1 MIRCAGPDS
10 RYICPKIFFG
20 KKETTMKKLI
30 ALLLAVLM
38 LASVLVA
45 CGGNGNTSNG
55 GGDKKSD
62 DPFYG
67 EDNISLLVWA
77 PDNAVS
83 LTKQLCEDFIAKYP
97 NKTITID
104 VQAQGEADAAAQ
116 ALNDL
121 DKAADVFGF
130 VCNNI
135 NKLQQGN
142 ALAPVVEDYLEDV
155 KSRNSEFAVSTGTL
169 DNTLLAYPETGE
181 NGYYLV
187 YDKKFVSDDQAKTL
201 EGLFEACKAAN
212 KKCLI
217 NIDNGFYGCM
227 PLYTGGMVNDGLTA
241 DGTQKFNDYDEE
253 KVLDSLEAF
262 AKLFHDYSDV
272 FMSADPARIGSG
284 MAEDPSTVAAGI
296 DGSWNAATVA
306 KVLGDNYGAAKLPT
320 INIKGT
326 DTQIIGM
333 NGAKLVGVNSH
344 SKFPEAA
351 QVLANYLTSEEVQ
364 QTRLDELGWLPSNIN
379 AQKSDTVKNSP
390 ALSALLAQ
398 SEFSVPQINIAETFW
413 TPIGTLGAKLFKED
427 DYSRETLRTEFKKAV
442 ANVLDE

>member
-1 MIRCAGPDS
+1 
-10 RYICPKIFFG
+10 
-20 KKETTMKKLI
+20 MKKII

-45 CGGNGNTSNG
+45 CGGGKPTDNNNGGNSNG
-55 GGDKKSD
+55 

-67 EDNISLLVWA
+67 ENNISLLVWA

-83 LTKQLCEDFIAKYP
+83 LTKQLCADFIAKYP
-97 NKTITID
+97 DKTITID

-116 ALNDL
+116 MLNDL

-142 ALAPVVEDYLEDV
+142 ALAPVVDDYLEDV
-155 KSRNSEFAVSTGTL
+155 KSRNTDFAVSTGTL
-169 DNTLLAYPETGE
+169 TVDGKETLLAYPETGE

-187 YDKKFVSDDQAKTL
+187 YDKKYVSDDDAKSL
-201 EGLFEACKAAN
+201 EGILAACQKAG

-227 PLYTGGMVNDGLTA
+227 PLYTGGMVNNGLKE
-241 DGTQKFNDYDEE
+241 DGTQIFNDYDEE

-262 AKLFHDYSDV
+262 ANLFHQYSDT
-272 FMSADPARIGSG
+272 FISADPARIGSG

-306 KVLGDNYGAAKLPT
+306 NVLGENYGAAKLPT

-333 NGAKLVGVNSH
+333 NGAKLIGVNSH

-364 QTRLDELGWLPSNIN
+364 QTRLDELNWLPSNKN
-379 AQKSDTVKNSP
+379 AQQSETVKKSP

-398 SEFSVPQINIAETFW
+398 SEFSIPQINIAETFW

-427 DYSRETLRTEFKKAV
+427 DYSRDTLKKEFEKAV
-442 ANVLDE
+442 KNVLDE

>member
-1 MIRCAGPDS
+1 
-10 RYICPKIFFG
+10 
-20 KKETTMKKLI
+20 MKKLI

-38 LASVLVA
+38 VASVLAA
-45 CGGNGNTSNG
+45 CGGNNNANNNSGDNG
-55 GGDKKSD
+55 GKTTENS

-97 NKTITID
+97 NKKITID

-116 ALNDL
+116 MLNDL

-142 ALAPVVEDYLEDV
+142 ALAPVVADYLEDV
-155 KSRNSEFAVSTGTL
+155 KSRNTEFAVSTGTL
-169 DNTLLAYPETGE
+169 TVDGKEQLLAYPETGE

-187 YDKKFVSDDQAKTL
+187 YDKQYVTDDDAKSL
-201 EGLFEACKAAN
+201 EGILAACQKAG

-227 PLYTGGMVNDGLTA
+227 PLYTGGMVNNGLKE
-241 DGTQKFNDYDEE
+241 DGTQLFNDYDKE

-262 AKLFHDYSDV
+262 AKLFHEYKDT

-284 MAEDPSTVAAGI
+284 MAENPSTVAAGI

-306 KVLGDNYGAAKLPT
+306 KTLGDNYGAAKLPT
-320 INIKGT
+320 IKINGT

-333 NGAKLVGVNSH
+333 NGAKLIGVNSR

-364 QTRLDELGWLPSNIN
+364 TTRLEELNWLPSNKN
-379 AQKSDTVKNSP
+379 AQQNDIVKNSP

-398 SEFSVPQINIAETFW
+398 SEFSIPQINIAETFW
-413 TPIGTLGAKLFKED
+413 TPVGTLGSKLFKED
-427 DYSRETLRTEFKKAV
+427 DYSRATLEKEFDKAV
-442 ANVLDE
+442 ANILDE

>member
-1 MIRCAGPDS
+1 
-10 RYICPKIFFG
+10 
-20 KKETTMKKLI
+20 MKKLI

-38 LASVLVA
+38 VASVLAA
-45 CGGNGNTSNG
+45 CGGNNNANNNSGDNG
-55 GGDKKSD
+55 GKTTENS

-116 ALNDL
+116 MLNDL

-142 ALAPVVEDYLEDV
+142 ALAPVVADYLEDV
-155 KSRNSEFAVSTGTL
+155 KSRNTEFAVSTGTL
-169 DNTLLAYPETGE
+169 TVDGKEQLLAYPETGE

-187 YDKKFVSDDQAKTL
+187 YDKQYVTDDDAKSL
-201 EGLFEACKAAN
+201 EGILAACQKAG

-227 PLYTGGMVNDGLTA
+227 PLYTGGMVNNGLKE
-241 DGTQKFNDYDEE
+241 DGTQLFNDYDKE

-262 AKLFHDYSDV
+262 AKLFHEYKDT

-284 MAEDPSTVAAGI
+284 MAENPSTVAAGI

-306 KVLGDNYGAAKLPT
+306 KTLGDNYGAAKLPT
-320 INIKGT
+320 IKINGT

-333 NGAKLVGVNSH
+333 NGAKLIGVNSR

-364 QTRLDELGWLPSNIN
+364 TTRLEELNWLPSNKN
-379 AQKSDTVKNSP
+379 AQQNDIVKNSP

-398 SEFSVPQINIAETFW
+398 SEFSIPQINIAETFW
-413 TPIGTLGAKLFKED
+413 TPVGTLGSKLFKED
-427 DYSRETLRTEFKKAV
+427 DYSRATLEKEFDKAL
-442 ANVLDE
+442 ANILDE

>member
-1 MIRCAGPDS
+1 
-10 RYICPKIFFG
+10 
-20 KKETTMKKLI
+20 MKKLI

-38 LASVLVA
+38 VASVLAA
-45 CGGNGNTSNG
+45 CGGNNNANNNSGDNG
-55 GGDKKSD
+55 GKTTENS

-97 NKTITID
+97 NKKITID

-116 ALNDL
+116 MLNDL

-142 ALAPVVEDYLEDV
+142 ALAPVVADYLEDV
-155 KSRNSEFAVSTGTL
+155 KSRNTEFAVSTGTL
-169 DNTLLAYPETGE
+169 TVDGKEQLLAYPETGE

-187 YDKKFVSDDQAKTL
+187 YDKQYVTDDDAKSL
-201 EGLFEACKAAN
+201 EGILAACKKAG

-227 PLYTGGMVNDGLTA
+227 PLYTGGMVNNGLKE
-241 DGTQKFNDYDEE
+241 DGTQIFNNYDKE

-262 AKLFHDYSDV
+262 AKLFHEYKDT

-284 MAEDPSTVAAGI
+284 MAENPSTVAAGI

-306 KVLGDNYGAAKLPT
+306 KTLGDNYGAAKLPT
-320 INIKGT
+320 IKINGT

-333 NGAKLVGVNSH
+333 NGAKLIGVNSR

-364 QTRLDELGWLPSNIN
+364 TTRLEELNWLPSNKN
-379 AQKSDTVKNSP
+379 AQQNDIVKNSP

-398 SEFSVPQINIAETFW
+398 SEFSIPQINIAETFW
-413 TPIGTLGAKLFKED
+413 TPVGTLGSKLFKED
-427 DYSRETLRTEFKKAV
+427 DYSRATLEKEFDKAV
-442 ANVLDE
+442 ANILDE

>member
-1 MIRCAGPDS
+1 
-10 RYICPKIFFG
+10 
-20 KKETTMKKLI
+20 MKKLI

-38 LASVLVA
+38 VASVLAA
-45 CGGNGNTSNG
+45 CGGNNNANNNS
-55 GGDKKSD
+55 GDNSGKTTENS

-97 NKTITID
+97 NKKITID

-116 ALNDL
+116 MLNDL

-142 ALAPVVEDYLEDV
+142 ALAPVVADYLEDV
-155 KSRNSEFAVSTGTL
+155 KSRNTEFAVSTGTL
-169 DNTLLAYPETGE
+169 TVDGKEQLLAYPETGE

-187 YDKKFVSDDQAKTL
+187 YDKQYVTDDDAKSL
-201 EGLFEACKAAN
+201 EGILAACQKAG

-227 PLYTGGMVNDGLTA
+227 PLYTGGMVNNGLKE
-241 DGTQKFNDYDEE
+241 DGTQIFNDYDKE

-262 AKLFHDYSDV
+262 AKLFHEYKDT

-284 MAEDPSTVAAGI
+284 MAENPSTVAAGI

-306 KVLGDNYGAAKLPT
+306 KTLGDNYGAAKLPT
-320 INIKGT
+320 IKINGT

-333 NGAKLVGVNSH
+333 NGAKLIGVNSR

-364 QTRLDELGWLPSNIN
+364 TTRLEELNWLPSNKN
-379 AQKSDTVKNSP
+379 AQQNDIVKNSP

-398 SEFSVPQINIAETFW
+398 SEFSIPQINIAETFW
-413 TPIGTLGAKLFKED
+413 TPVGTLGSKLFKED
-427 DYSRETLRTEFKKAV
+427 DYSRATLEKEFDKAV
-442 ANVLDE
+442 ANILDE

>member
-1 MIRCAGPDS
+1 
-10 RYICPKIFFG
+10 
-20 KKETTMKKLI
+20 MKKLI

-38 LASVLVA
+38 VASVLAA
-45 CGGNGNTSNG
+45 CGGNNNANNNSGDNG
-55 GGDKKSD
+55 GKTTENS

-97 NKTITID
+97 NKKITID

-116 ALNDL
+116 MLNDL

-142 ALAPVVEDYLEDV
+142 ALAPVVADYLEDV
-155 KSRNSEFAVSTGTL
+155 KSRNTEFAVSTGTL
-169 DNTLLAYPETGE
+169 TVDGKEQLLAYPETGE

-187 YDKKFVSDDQAKTL
+187 YDKQYVTDDDAKSL
-201 EGLFEACKAAN
+201 EGILAACKKAG

-227 PLYTGGMVNDGLTA
+227 PLYTGGMVNNGLKE
-241 DGTQKFNDYDEE
+241 DGTQIFNDYDKE

-262 AKLFHDYSDV
+262 AKLFHEYKDT

-284 MAEDPSTVAAGI
+284 MAENPSTVAAGI

-306 KVLGDNYGAAKLPT
+306 KTLGDNYGAAKLPT
-320 INIKGT
+320 IKINGT

-333 NGAKLVGVNSH
+333 NGAKLIGVNSR

-364 QTRLDELGWLPSNIN
+364 TTRLEELNWLPSNKN
-379 AQKSDTVKNSP
+379 AQQNDIVKNSP

-398 SEFSVPQINIAETFW
+398 SEFSIPQINIAETFW
-413 TPIGTLGAKLFKED
+413 TPVGTLGSKLFKED
-427 DYSRETLRTEFKKAV
+427 DYSRATLEKEFDKAV
-442 ANVLDE
+442 ANILDE

>member
-1 MIRCAGPDS
+1 
-10 RYICPKIFFG
+10 
-20 KKETTMKKLI
+20 MKKIL

-38 LASVLVA
+38 IASVAVLAA
-45 CGGNGNTSNG
+45 CDKGNTPSDTTKQGGN
-55 GGDKKSD
+55 D

-83 LTKQLCEDFIAKYP
+83 LTKQLCDDFIAKYP

-116 ALNDL
+116 MLNDL

-142 ALAPVVEDYLEDV
+142 ALAPVVDDYLEDV
-155 KSRNSEFAVSTGTL
+155 KSRNTDFAVSTGTL
-169 DNTLLAYPETGE
+169 TVDGKETLLAYPETGE

-187 YDKKFVSDDQAKTL
+187 YDKQYVSDDDAKSL
-201 EGLFEACKAAN
+201 EGIFEACRKAN

-227 PLYTGGMVNDGLTA
+227 LLYTGGMYNDGLKE
-241 DGTQKFNDYDEE
+241 DGTQVFNDYDEE

-262 AKLFHDYSDV
+262 AGLFHEYSDI

-306 KVLGDNYGAAKLPT
+306 NVLGDNYGAAKLPT

-326 DTQIIGM
+326 DTQIMGM
-333 NGAKLVGVNSH
+333 NGAKLIGVNSH

-364 QTRLDELGWLPSNIN
+364 TTRLEELNWLPSNKN
-379 AQKSDTVKNSP
+379 AQQNDIVKNSP

-398 SEFSVPQINIAETFW
+398 SEFSIPQINIAETFW
-413 TPIGTLGAKLFKED
+413 TPVGTLGSKLFKED
-427 DYSRETLRTEFKKAV
+427 DYSRATLEKEFDKAL
-442 ANVLDE
+442 ANILDE

>member
-1 MIRCAGPDS
+1 
-10 RYICPKIFFG
+10 
-20 KKETTMKKLI
+20 MKKLI

-38 LASVLVA
+38 VASVLAA
-45 CGGNGNTSNG
+45 CGGNKTSETTDNSG
-55 GGDKKSD
+55 KTTDNS

-83 LTKQLCEDFIAKYP
+83 LTKQLCDDFIAKYP
-97 NKTITID
+97 DKKITID
-104 VQAQGEADAAAQ
+104 VQAQGESDAAAQ
-116 ALNDL
+116 LLNDL

-142 ALAPVVEDYLEDV
+142 ALAPVVTDYLDDV
-155 KSRNSEFAVSTGTL
+155 KSRNTEFAVSTGTL
-169 DNTLLAYPETGE
+169 TVDGKEQLLAYPETGE

-187 YDKKFVSDDQAKTL
+187 YDKEYVSDDDAKTL
-201 EGLFEACKAAN
+201 EGVLAACQKAG

-227 PLYTGGMVNDGLTA
+227 PLYTGGMINDGLKE
-241 DGTQKFNDYDEE
+241 DGTQIFNDYDEE

-262 AKLFHDYSDV
+262 AGLFHEYKDT

-306 KVLGDNYGAAKLPT
+306 KTLGDNYGAAKLPT

-333 NGAKLVGVNSH
+333 NGAKLIGVNSR

-364 QTRLDELGWLPSNIN
+364 TTRLEELNWLPSNKN
-379 AQKSDTVKNSP
+379 AQQNDIVKNSP

-398 SEFSVPQINIAETFW
+398 SEFSIPQINIAETFW
-413 TPIGTLGAKLFKED
+413 TPVGTLGTKLFKED
-427 DYSRETLRTEFKKAV
+427 DYSRETLKKELDKAI
-442 ANVLDE
+442 ANILDE

>member
-1 MIRCAGPDS
+1 
-10 RYICPKIFFG
+10 
-20 KKETTMKKLI
+20 MKKLI

-38 LASVLVA
+38 LASVLAA
-45 CGGNGNTSNG
+45 CGGDKTSDDNTPGSAG
-55 GGDKKSD
+55 SD

-83 LTKQLCEDFIAKYP
+83 LTKQLCDDFIAQYP
-97 NKTITID
+97 DKTITID

-116 ALNDL
+116 MLNDL

-142 ALAPVVEDYLEDV
+142 ALAPVVDDYLEDV
-155 KSRNSEFAVSTGTL
+155 KSRNTEFAVSTGTL
-169 DNTLLAYPETGE
+169 NVDGKDTLLAYPETGE

-187 YDKKFVSDDQAKTL
+187 YDKRYVTDDDAKSL
-201 EGLFEACKAAN
+201 EGILEACRKAN

-227 PLYTGGMVNDGLTA
+227 PLYTGGMYNDGLKE
-241 DGTQKFNDYDEE
+241 DGTQIFNDYDEE

-262 AKLFHDYSDV
+262 AGLFHEYSDV

-296 DGSWNAATVA
+296 DGSWNSATVA

-320 INIKGT
+320 ININGT
-326 DTQIIGM
+326 DTQIMGM
-333 NGAKLVGVNSH
+333 NGAKLLGVNSH
-344 SKFPEAA
+344 SQFPEAA

-364 QTRLDELGWLPSNIN
+364 QTRLDELGWLPSNKV
-379 AQKSDTVKNSP
+379 AQESDTVKNSP

-398 SEFSVPQINIAETFW
+398 SEFSIPQINIAETFW
-413 TPIGTLGAKLFKED
+413 TPIGTLGSKLFKED
-427 DYSRETLRTEFKKAV
+427 DYSRETLKTEFEKAV

>member
-1 MIRCAGPDS
+1 
-10 RYICPKIFFG
+10 
-20 KKETTMKKLI
+20 MKKLI

-38 LASVLVA
+38 LASVLAA
-45 CGGNGNTSNG
+45 CGGDKTSDDNTPGSAG
-55 GGDKKSD
+55 SD

-83 LTKQLCEDFIAKYP
+83 LTKQLCDDFIAQYP
-97 NKTITID
+97 DKTITID

-116 ALNDL
+116 VLNDL

-142 ALAPVVEDYLEDV
+142 ALAPVNEDYLEDV

-169 DNTLLAYPETGE
+169 DDTLLAYPETGE

-187 YDKKFVSDDQAKTL
+187 YDKAYVSDEDAQTL
-201 EGLFEACKAAN
+201 EGIFEACRKAD

-227 PLYTGGMVNDGLTA
+227 VLYTGGMFNDGLTE
-241 DGTQKFNDYDEE
+241 DGTQVFNDYDED

-262 AKLFHDYSDV
+262 AALFHEYSDI

-296 DGSWNAATVA
+296 DGSWNSATVA

-320 INIKGT
+320 ININGT
-326 DTQIIGM
+326 DTQIMGM
-333 NGAKLVGVNSH
+333 NGAKLLGVNSH
-344 SKFPEAA
+344 SQFPEAA

-364 QTRLDELGWLPSNIN
+364 QTRLDELGWLPSNKV
-379 AQKSDTVKNSP
+379 AQESDTVKNSP

-398 SEFSVPQINIAETFW
+398 SEFSIPQINIAETFW
-413 TPIGTLGAKLFKED
+413 TPIGTLGSKLFKED
-427 DYSRETLRTEFKKAV
+427 DYSRETLKTEFEKAV

>member
-1 MIRCAGPDS
+1 
-10 RYICPKIFFG
+10 
-20 KKETTMKKLI
+20 MKKIL
-30 ALLLAVLM
+30 ALLLAVMM

-45 CGGNGNTSNG
+45 CGGGSNENTSSG
-55 GGDKKSD
+55 SGDTPKTD
-62 DPFYG
+62 VEDPFYG

-77 PDNAVS
+77 PDNAVT
-83 LTKQLCEDFIAKYP
+83 LTKQLCEDFIAQYP
-97 NKTITID
+97 DKTIAID
-104 VQAQGEADAAAQ
+104 VQTQGEADAAAQ
-116 ALNDL
+116 VLNDL

-135 NKLQQGN
+135 NRLQKGN

-155 KSRNSEFAVSTGTL
+155 KSRNTEFSVSTGTL
-169 DNTLLAYPETGE
+169 DGQLLAYPETGE

-187 YDKKFVSDDQAKTL
+187 YDKSVVSDDDAKTL
-201 EGLFEACKAAN
+201 EGLFEACRKAN

-217 NIDNGFYGCM
+217 NADNGFYSCM
-227 PLYTGGMVNDGLTA
+227 FIYTGGMINEGLT
-241 DGTQKFNDYDEE
+241 DDDTQIFNDYDEE

-262 AKLFHDYSDV
+262 AALFHEYSDI

-326 DTQIIGM
+326 DTQIVNM
-333 NGAKLVGVNSH
+333 NGAKLIGVNSH

-351 QVLANYLTSEEVQ
+351 QLLANYLTGEEC
-364 QTRLDELGWLPSNIN
+364 QTKRLEELNWLPSNKN
-379 AQKSDTVKNSP
+379 AVENDIVKNSP

-398 SEFSVPQINIAETFW
+398 SEYSIPQINIAETFW
-413 TPIGTLGAKLFKED
+413 TPLGTLGAKLFKDD
-427 DYSRETLRTEFKKAV
+427 DYSRETLKAEFEKAV
-442 ANVLDE
+442 ANILDE

>member
-1 MIRCAGPDS
+1 
-10 RYICPKIFFG
+10 
-20 KKETTMKKLI
+20 MKKLI

-38 LASVLVA
+38 VASVLAA
-45 CGGNGNTSNG
+45 CGGNNNANNNSGDNG
-55 GGDKKSD
+55 GKTTENS

-97 NKTITID
+97 NKKITID

-116 ALNDL
+116 MLNDL

-142 ALAPVVEDYLEDV
+142 ALAPVVADYLEDV
-155 KSRNSEFAVSTGTL
+155 KSRNTEFAVSTGTL
-169 DNTLLAYPETGE
+169 TVDGKEQLLAYPETGE

-187 YDKKFVSDDQAKTL
+187 YDKQYVTDDDAKSL
-201 EGLFEACKAAN
+201 EGILAACQKAG

-227 PLYTGGMVNDGLTA
+227 PLYTGGMVNNGLKE
-241 DGTQKFNDYDEE
+241 DGTQLFNDYDKE

-262 AKLFHDYSDV
+262 AKLFHEYKDT

-284 MAEDPSTVAAGI
+284 MAENPSTVAAGI

-306 KVLGDNYGAAKLPT
+306 KTLGDNYGAAKLPT
-320 INIKGT
+320 IKINGT

-333 NGAKLVGVNSH
+333 NGAKLIGVNSR

-364 QTRLDELGWLPSNIN
+364 TTRLEELNWLPSNKN
-379 AQKSDTVKNSP
+379 AQQNDIVKNSP

-398 SEFSVPQINIAETFW
+398 SEFSIPQINIAETFW
-413 TPIGTLGAKLFKED
+413 TPVGTLGSKLFKED
-427 DYSRETLRTEFKKAV
+427 DYSRATLEKEFDKAL
-442 ANVLDE
+442 ANILDE

>member
-1 MIRCAGPDS
+1 
-10 RYICPKIFFG
+10 
-20 KKETTMKKLI
+20 MKKLI

-38 LASVLVA
+38 VASVLAA
-45 CGGNGNTSNG
+45 CGGNNNNNSNNNSGDNG
-55 GGDKKSD
+55 GKTTENS

-97 NKTITID
+97 NKKITID

-116 ALNDL
+116 MLNDL

-130 VCNNI
+130 VCNSI

-142 ALAPVVEDYLEDV
+142 ALAPVIADYLDDV
-155 KSRNSEFAVSTGTL
+155 KARNTEFAVSTGTL
-169 DNTLLAYPETGE
+169 TVDGKETLLAYPETGE

-187 YDKKFVSDDQAKTL
+187 YDKQYVTDEDAKSL
-201 EGLFEACKAAN
+201 EGILAACQKAG

-227 PLYTGGMVNDGLTA
+227 PLYTGGMVNNGLKE
-241 DGTQKFNDYDEE
+241 DGTQIFNDYNEDE
-253 KVLDSLEAF
+253 VLDSLEAF
-262 AKLFHDYSDV
+262 AGLFHEYKDT

-284 MAEDPSTVAAGI
+284 MAENPSTVAAGV

-306 KVLGDNYGAAKLPT
+306 KTLGENYGAAKLPT
-320 INIKGT
+320 IKIKGE
-326 DTQIIGM
+326 DKQIIGM
-333 NGAKLVGVNSH
+333 NGAKLIGVNSR

-364 QTRLDELGWLPSNIN
+364 TTRLEELNWLPSNKN
-379 AQKSDTVKNSP
+379 AQQNDVVKNSP

-398 SEFSVPQINIAETFW
+398 SEFSIPQINIAETFW
-413 TPIGTLGAKLFKED
+413 TPVGTLGAKLFKED
-427 DYSRETLRTEFKKAV
+427 DYSRETLKKEFEKAV
-442 ANVLDE
+442 ANILDE

>member
-1 MIRCAGPDS
+1 
-10 RYICPKIFFG
+10 
-20 KKETTMKKLI
+20 MKKLI

-38 LASVLVA
+38 VASVLAA
-45 CGGNGNTSNG
+45 CGGNNNANNNANNNSGKTTENS
-55 GGDKKSD
+55 

-97 NKTITID
+97 DKKITID

-116 ALNDL
+116 MLNDL

-142 ALAPVVEDYLEDV
+142 ALAPVVADYLEDV
-155 KSRNSEFAVSTGTL
+155 KSRNTEFAVSTGTL
-169 DNTLLAYPETGE
+169 TVDGKEQLLAYPETGE

-187 YDKKFVSDDQAKTL
+187 YDKQYVTDDDAKSL
-201 EGLFEACKAAN
+201 EGILAACQKAG

-227 PLYTGGMVNDGLTA
+227 PLYTGGMVNNGLKE
-241 DGTQKFNDYDEE
+241 DGTQIFNDYDKE

-262 AKLFHDYSDV
+262 AKLFHEYKDT

-284 MAEDPSTVAAGI
+284 MAENPSTVAAGI

-306 KVLGDNYGAAKLPT
+306 KTLGDNYGAAKLPT
-320 INIKGT
+320 IKINGT

-333 NGAKLVGVNSH
+333 NGAKLIGVNSR

-364 QTRLDELGWLPSNIN
+364 TTRLEELNWLPSNKN
-379 AQKSDTVKNSP
+379 AQQNDIVKNSP

-398 SEFSVPQINIAETFW
+398 SEFSIPQINIAETFW
-413 TPIGTLGAKLFKED
+413 TPVGTLGSKLFKED
-427 DYSRETLRTEFKKAV
+427 DYSRATLEKEFDKAV
-442 ANVLDE
+442 ANILDE

>member
-1 MIRCAGPDS
+1 
-10 RYICPKIFFG
+10 
-20 KKETTMKKLI
+20 MKKLI

-38 LASVLVA
+38 VASVLAA
-45 CGGNGNTSNG
+45 CGGNNNANNNSGDNG
-55 GGDKKSD
+55 GKTTENS

-97 NKTITID
+97 NKKITID

-116 ALNDL
+116 MLNDL

-142 ALAPVVEDYLEDV
+142 ALAPVVADYLEDV
-155 KSRNSEFAVSTGTL
+155 KSRNTEFAVSTGTL
-169 DNTLLAYPETGE
+169 TVDGKEQLLAYPETGE

-187 YDKKFVSDDQAKTL
+187 YDKQYVTDDDAKSL
-201 EGLFEACKAAN
+201 EGILAACKKAG

-227 PLYTGGMVNDGLTA
+227 PLYTGGMVNNGLKE
-241 DGTQKFNDYDEE
+241 DGTQIFNDYDKE

-262 AKLFHDYSDV
+262 AKLFHEYKDT

-284 MAEDPSTVAAGI
+284 MAENPSTVAAGI

-306 KVLGDNYGAAKLPT
+306 KTLGDNYGAAKLPT
-320 INIKGT
+320 IKINGT

-333 NGAKLVGVNSH
+333 NGAKLIGVNSR

-364 QTRLDELGWLPSNIN
+364 TTRLEELNWLPSNKN
-379 AQKSDTVKNSP
+379 AQQNDIVKNSP

-398 SEFSVPQINIAETFW
+398 SEFSIPQINIAETFW
-413 TPIGTLGAKLFKED
+413 TPVGTLGSKLFKED
-427 DYSRETLRTEFKKAV
+427 DYSRATLEKEFDKAL
-442 ANVLDE
+442 ANILDE

>member
-1 MIRCAGPDS
+1 
-10 RYICPKIFFG
+10 
-20 KKETTMKKLI
+20 MKKLI

-38 LASVLVA
+38 LASVLAA
-45 CGGNGNTSNG
+45 CGGNNNNNG
-55 GGDKKSD
+55 GGENGGNTGNVE

-77 PDNAVS
+77 PDNAVA
-83 LTKQLCEDFIAKYP
+83 LTKQLCEDFIAEYP

-116 ALNDL
+116 MLNDL

-142 ALAPVVEDYLEDV
+142 ALAPVVDDYLEDV
-155 KSRNSEFAVSTGTL
+155 KSRNTDFAVSTGTL
-169 DNTLLAYPETGE
+169 TVDGKETLLAYPETGE

-187 YDKKFVSDDQAKTL
+187 YDKKYVSDDDAKSL
-201 EGLFEACKAAN
+201 EGIFAACKKAG

-227 PLYTGGMVNDGLTA
+227 PLYTGGMINDGLTE
-241 DGTQKFNDYDEE
+241 DGTQVFNDYDEE

-262 AKLFHDYSDV
+262 AALFHEYSDT

-306 KVLGDNYGAAKLPT
+306 NVLGENYGAAKLPT
-320 INIKGT
+320 INIKGA

-333 NGAKLVGVNSH
+333 NGAKLIGVNSH
-344 SKFPEAA
+344 SKFPEAS
-351 QVLANYLTSEEVQ
+351 QVLANYLTSEKVQ
-364 QTRLDELGWLPSNIN
+364 TTRLEELNWLPSNKN
-379 AQKSDTVKNSP
+379 AQQNDIVKNSP

-398 SEFSVPQINIAETFW
+398 SEFSIPQINIAETFW
-413 TPIGTLGAKLFKED
+413 TPVGTLGSKLFKED
-427 DYSRETLRTEFKKAV
+427 DYSRETLRSEFKKAV
-442 ANVLDE
+442 ANILDE

>member
-1 MIRCAGPDS
+1 
-10 RYICPKIFFG
+10 
-20 KKETTMKKLI
+20 MKKLI

-38 LASVLVA
+38 VASVLAA
-45 CGGNGNTSNG
+45 CGGNNNANNNSGDNG
-55 GGDKKSD
+55 GKTTENS

-97 NKTITID
+97 NKKITID

-116 ALNDL
+116 MLNDL

-142 ALAPVVEDYLEDV
+142 ALAPVVADYLEDV
-155 KSRNSEFAVSTGTL
+155 KSRNTEFAVSTGTL
-169 DNTLLAYPETGE
+169 TVDGKEQLLAYPETGE

-187 YDKKFVSDDQAKTL
+187 YDKQYVTDDDAKSL
-201 EGLFEACKAAN
+201 EGILAACQKAG

-227 PLYTGGMVNDGLTA
+227 PLYTGGMVNNGLKE
-241 DGTQKFNDYDEE
+241 DGTQIFNDYDKE

-262 AKLFHDYSDV
+262 AKLFHKYKDT
-272 FMSADPARIGSG
+272 FMNADTARIGSG
-284 MAEDPSTVAAGI
+284 MAESPSTVAAGI
-296 DGSWNAATVA
+296 DGSWNAATIA
-306 KVLGDNYGAAKLPT
+306 KILGNNYGAAKLPT

-333 NGAKLVGVNSH
+333 NGAKLIGVNSR

-364 QTRLDELGWLPSNIN
+364 TTRLEELNWLPSNKN
-379 AQKSDTVKNSP
+379 AQQNDIVKNSP

-398 SEFSVPQINIAETFW
+398 SEFSIPQINIAETFW
-413 TPIGTLGAKLFKED
+413 TPVGTLGSKLFKED
-427 DYSRETLRTEFKKAV
+427 DYSRATLEKEFDKAL
-442 ANVLDE
+442 ANILDE

>member
-1 MIRCAGPDS
+1 
-10 RYICPKIFFG
+10 
-20 KKETTMKKLI
+20 MKKIL

-45 CGGNGNTSNG
+45 CGGGDNG
-55 GGDKKSD
+55 GGASSGGSADNGG

-83 LTKQLCEDFIAKYP
+83 LTKQLCEDFIAQYP
-97 NKTITID
+97 DKTITID

-116 ALNDL
+116 MLNDL

-142 ALAPVVEDYLEDV
+142 ALAPVVDDYLEDV
-155 KSRNSEFAVSTGTL
+155 KSRNTDFAVSTGTL
-169 DNTLLAYPETGE
+169 NDTLLAYPETGE

-187 YDKKFVSDDQAKTL
+187 YDKQYVSDEDAKTL
-201 EGLFEACKAAN
+201 EGLLEACRKAD

-227 PLYTGGMVNDGLTA
+227 TLYTGGMYNDGLTE
-241 DGTQKFNDYDEE
+241 DGTQIFNDYNEDE
-253 KVLDSLEAF
+253 VLDSLEAF
-262 AKLFHDYSDV
+262 ANLFHEYSDV

-284 MAEDPSTVAAGI
+284 MAEDPSTVAAGV

-306 KVLGDNYGAAKLPT
+306 NVLGDNYGAAKLPT
-320 INIKGT
+320 INIKGE
-326 DTQIIGM
+326 DKQIIGM
-333 NGAKLVGVNSH
+333 NGAKLIGVNSH

-364 QTRLDELGWLPSNIN
+364 TTRLEELNWLPSNKN
-379 AQKSDTVKNSP
+379 AQQNDIVKNSP

-398 SEFSVPQINIAETFW
+398 SEFSIPQINIAETFW
-413 TPIGTLGAKLFKED
+413 TPVGTLGAKLFKED
-427 DYSRETLRTEFKKAV
+427 DYSRDTLKSEFEKAV
-442 ANVLDE
+442 ANILDE

>member
-1 MIRCAGPDS
+1 
-10 RYICPKIFFG
+10 
-20 KKETTMKKLI
+20 MKKLI

-38 LASVLVA
+38 LASVLAA
-45 CGGNGNTSNG
+45 CGEGSTPENPG
-55 GGDKKSD
+55 GETPGGD

-83 LTKQLCEDFIAKYP
+83 LTKQLCDDFIALYP
-97 NKTITID
+97 DKTITID
-104 VQAQGEADAAAQ
+104 VQAQGEADAAAM

-142 ALAPVVEDYLEDV
+142 ALAPVNEDYLEDV
-155 KSRNSEFAVSTGTL
+155 KARNSEFSVSTGTL
-169 DNTLLAYPETGE
+169 DDTLLAYHETGE

-187 YDKKFVSDDQAKTL
+187 YDKAYVSDEQAQTL
-201 EGLFEACKAAN
+201 EGLFEACKAAD

-217 NIDNGFYGCM
+217 NADNGFYACM
-227 PLYTGGMVNDGLTA
+227 FLYTGGMFNDGLTE
-241 DGTQKFNDYDEE
+241 DGTQEFNDYDED

-262 AKLFHDYSDV
+262 AALFHEYSDI

-326 DTQIIGM
+326 DTQIINM
-333 NGAKLVGVNSH
+333 NGAKLLGVNSH

-364 QTRLDELGWLPSNIN
+364 QQRLDELGWLPSNIN
-379 AQKSDTVKNSP
+379 AQGSDTVKNSP

-398 SEFSVPQINIAETFW
+398 SEFSIPQINIAETFW
-413 TPIGTLGAKLFKED
+413 TPLGTLGSKLFKED
-427 DYSRETLRTEFKKAV
+427 DYSRETLKTEFEKAV
-442 ANVLDE
+442 ANIKDE

>member
-1 MIRCAGPDS
+1 
-10 RYICPKIFFG
+10 
-20 KKETTMKKLI
+20 MKKIL
-30 ALLLAVLM
+30 ALLLAVMM

-45 CGGNGNTSNG
+45 CNGGNTNNNNSGNAGNTSN
-55 GGDKKSD
+55 S

-83 LTKQLCEDFIAKYP
+83 LTKQLCDDFIAKYP
-97 NKTITID
+97 DKTITID

-116 ALNDL
+116 MLNDL

-142 ALAPVVEDYLEDV
+142 ALAPVVDDYLEDV
-155 KSRNSEFAVSTGTL
+155 KSRNTEFAVSTGTL
-169 DNTLLAYPETGE
+169 TVDGKETLLAYPETGE

-187 YDKKFVSDDQAKTL
+187 YDKKYVTDDDAKSL
-201 EGLFEACKAAN
+201 EGILEACRKAN

-227 PLYTGGMVNDGLTA
+227 PLYTGGMYNDGLKE
-241 DGTQKFNDYDEE
+241 DGTQIFNDYDEE

-262 AKLFHDYSDV
+262 AGLFHEYSDV

-306 KVLGDNYGAAKLPT
+306 NVLGENYGAAKLPT
-320 INIKGT
+320 IKIKDT

-333 NGAKLVGVNSH
+333 NGAKLIGVNSH

-364 QTRLDELGWLPSNIN
+364 TTRLEELNWLPSNKK
-379 AQKSDTVKNSP
+379 AQESDIIKNSP

-398 SEFSVPQINIAETFW
+398 SEFSIPQINIAETFW
-413 TPIGTLGAKLFKED
+413 TPVGTLGSKLFKD
-427 DYSRETLRTEFKKAV
+427 DDFSRDTLKSEFEKAV
-442 ANVLDE
+442 ANILDE

>member
-1 MIRCAGPDS
+1 
-10 RYICPKIFFG
+10 
-20 KKETTMKKLI
+20 MKKLI

-38 LASVLVA
+38 VASVLAA
-45 CGGNGNTSNG
+45 CGGNNNNNSNNNSGDNG
-55 GGDKKSD
+55 GKTTENS

-97 NKTITID
+97 NKKITID

-116 ALNDL
+116 MLNDL

-130 VCNNI
+130 VCNSI

-142 ALAPVVEDYLEDV
+142 ALAPVIADYLDDV
-155 KSRNSEFAVSTGTL
+155 KARNTEFAVSTGTL
-169 DNTLLAYPETGE
+169 TVDGKETLLAYPETGE

-187 YDKKFVSDDQAKTL
+187 YDKQYVTDEDAKSL
-201 EGLFEACKAAN
+201 EGILAACQKAG

-227 PLYTGGMVNDGLTA
+227 PLYTGGMVNNGLKE
-241 DGTQKFNDYDEE
+241 DGTQIFNDYNEDE
-253 KVLDSLEAF
+253 VLDSLEAF
-262 AKLFHDYSDV
+262 AGLFHEYKDT

-284 MAEDPSTVAAGI
+284 MAENPSTVAAGV

-306 KVLGDNYGAAKLPT
+306 KTLGDNYGAAKLPT
-320 INIKGT
+320 IKIKGE
-326 DTQIIGM
+326 DKQIIGM
-333 NGAKLVGVNSH
+333 NGAKLIGVNSR

-364 QTRLDELGWLPSNIN
+364 TTRLEELNWLPSNKN
-379 AQKSDTVKNSP
+379 AQQNDVVKNSP

-398 SEFSVPQINIAETFW
+398 SEFSIPQINIAETFW
-413 TPIGTLGAKLFKED
+413 TPVGTLGAKLFKED
-427 DYSRETLRTEFKKAV
+427 DYSRETLKKEFEKAV
-442 ANVLDE
+442 ANILDE

>member
-1 MIRCAGPDS
+1 
-10 RYICPKIFFG
+10 
-20 KKETTMKKLI
+20 MKKLI

-38 LASVLVA
+38 VASVLAA
-45 CGGNGNTSNG
+45 CGGNNNANNNANNNSGKTTENS
-55 GGDKKSD
+55 

-97 NKTITID
+97 NKKITID

-116 ALNDL
+116 MLNDL

-142 ALAPVVEDYLEDV
+142 ALAPVVADYLEDV
-155 KSRNSEFAVSTGTL
+155 KSRNTEFAVSTGTL
-169 DNTLLAYPETGE
+169 TVDGKEQLLAYPETGE

-187 YDKKFVSDDQAKTL
+187 YDKQYVTDEDAKSL
-201 EGLFEACKAAN
+201 EGILAACQKAG

-227 PLYTGGMVNDGLTA
+227 PLYTGGMVNNGLKE
-241 DGTQKFNDYDEE
+241 DGTQLFNDYDKE

-262 AKLFHDYSDV
+262 AKLFHEYKDT

-284 MAEDPSTVAAGI
+284 MAENPSTVAAGI

-306 KVLGDNYGAAKLPT
+306 KTLGDNYGAAKLPT
-320 INIKGT
+320 IKINGT

-333 NGAKLVGVNSH
+333 NGAKLIGVNSR

-364 QTRLDELGWLPSNIN
+364 TTRLEELNWLPSNKN
-379 AQKSDTVKNSP
+379 AQQNDIVKNSP

-398 SEFSVPQINIAETFW
+398 SEFSIPQINIAETFW
-413 TPIGTLGAKLFKED
+413 TPVGTLGSKLFKDD
-427 DYSRETLRTEFKKAV
+427 DYSRATLEKEFDKAL
-442 ANVLDE
+442 ANILDE

>member
-1 MIRCAGPDS
+1 
-10 RYICPKIFFG
+10 
-20 KKETTMKKLI
+20 MKKIL
-30 ALLLAVLM
+30 ALLLAVMM
-38 LASVLVA
+38 LASVLAA
-45 CGGNGNTSNG
+45 CTPKNDDNTNTQGGGNDG
-55 GGDKKSD
+55 

-83 LTKQLCEDFIAKYP
+83 LTKQLCDDFIAQYP
-97 NKTITID
+97 DKTITID

-116 ALNDL
+116 VLNDL

-142 ALAPVVEDYLEDV
+142 ALAPVVEDYLDDV

-187 YDKKFVSDDQAKTL
+187 YDKQYVSDEDAQTL
-201 EGLFEACKAAN
+201 EGIFEACRKAD

-227 PLYTGGMVNDGLTA
+227 VLYTGGMYNDGLTE
-241 DGTQKFNDYDEE
+241 DGTQIFNDYDED

-262 AKLFHDYSDV
+262 AALFHEYSDI

-296 DGSWNAATVA
+296 DGSWNSATVA

-320 INIKGT
+320 ININGT
-326 DTQIIGM
+326 DTQIINM
-333 NGAKLVGVNSH
+333 NGAKLLGVNSH

-364 QTRLDELGWLPSNIN
+364 QTRLDELGWLPSNKA
-379 AQKSDTVKNSP
+379 AQESDTVKNNP

-398 SEFSVPQINIAETFW
+398 SEFSIPQINIAETFW
-413 TPIGTLGAKLFKED
+413 TPIGTLGSKLFKED
-427 DYSRETLRTEFKKAV
+427 DYSRETLKTEFEKAV

>member
-1 MIRCAGPDS
+1 
-10 RYICPKIFFG
+10 
-20 KKETTMKKLI
+20 MKKLI

-38 LASVLVA
+38 VASVLAA
-45 CGGNGNTSNG
+45 CGGNNNANNNSGDNG
-55 GGDKKSD
+55 GKTTENS

-97 NKTITID
+97 NKKITID

-116 ALNDL
+116 MLNDL

-142 ALAPVVEDYLEDV
+142 ALAPVVADYLEDV
-155 KSRNSEFAVSTGTL
+155 KSRNTEFAVSTGTL
-169 DNTLLAYPETGE
+169 TVDGKEQLLAYPETGE

-187 YDKKFVSDDQAKTL
+187 YDKQYVTDDDAKSL
-201 EGLFEACKAAN
+201 EGILAACQKAG

-227 PLYTGGMVNDGLTA
+227 PLYTGGMVNNGLKE
-241 DGTQKFNDYDEE
+241 DGTQIFNDYDKE

-262 AKLFHDYSDV
+262 AKLFHEYKDT

-284 MAEDPSTVAAGI
+284 MAENPSTVAAGI

-306 KVLGDNYGAAKLPT
+306 KTLGDNYGAAKLPT
-320 INIKGT
+320 IKINGT

-333 NGAKLVGVNSH
+333 NGAKLIGVNSR

-364 QTRLDELGWLPSNIN
+364 TTRLEELNWLPSNKN
-379 AQKSDTVKNSP
+379 AQQNDIVKNSP

-398 SEFSVPQINIAETFW
+398 SEFSIPQINIAETFW
-413 TPIGTLGAKLFKED
+413 TPVGTLGSKLFKED
-427 DYSRETLRTEFKKAV
+427 DYSRATLEKEFDKAV
-442 ANVLDE
+442 ANILDE

>member
-1 MIRCAGPDS
+1 
-10 RYICPKIFFG
+10 
-20 KKETTMKKLI
+20 MKKLI
-30 ALLLAVLM
+30 ALLLVVLM
-38 LASVLVA
+38 LASVLAA
-45 CGGNGNTSNG
+45 CGGDKTSDDNTPGSAG
-55 GGDKKSD
+55 SD

-83 LTKQLCEDFIAKYP
+83 LTKQLCDDFIAQYP
-97 NKTITID
+97 DKTITID

-116 ALNDL
+116 VLNDL

-142 ALAPVVEDYLEDV
+142 ALAPVNEDYLEDV

-169 DNTLLAYPETGE
+169 DDTLLAYPETGE

-187 YDKKFVSDDQAKTL
+187 YDKAYVSDEDAQTL
-201 EGLFEACKAAN
+201 EGIFEACRKAN

-227 PLYTGGMVNDGLTA
+227 VLYTGGMFNDGLTE
-241 DGTQKFNDYDEE
+241 DGTQVFNDYDED

-262 AKLFHDYSDV
+262 AALFHEYSDI

-296 DGSWNAATVA
+296 DGSWNSATVA

-320 INIKGT
+320 ININGT
-326 DTQIIGM
+326 DTQIMGM
-333 NGAKLVGVNSH
+333 NGAKLLGVNSH
-344 SKFPEAA
+344 SQFPEAA

-364 QTRLDELGWLPSNIN
+364 QTRLDELGWLPSNKV
-379 AQKSDTVKNSP
+379 AQESDTVKNSP

-398 SEFSVPQINIAETFW
+398 SEFSIPQINIAETFW
-413 TPIGTLGAKLFKED
+413 TPIGTLGSKLFKED
-427 DYSRETLRTEFKKAV
+427 DYSRETLKTEFEKAV

>member
-1 MIRCAGPDS
+1 
-10 RYICPKIFFG
+10 
-20 KKETTMKKLI
+20 MKKLI

-38 LASVLVA
+38 VASVLAA
-45 CGGNGNTSNG
+45 CGGNNNANNNANNNSGKTTENS
-55 GGDKKSD
+55 

-97 NKTITID
+97 NKKITID

-116 ALNDL
+116 MLNDL

-142 ALAPVVEDYLEDV
+142 ALAPVVADYLEDV
-155 KSRNSEFAVSTGTL
+155 KSRNTEFAVSTGTL
-169 DNTLLAYPETGE
+169 TVDGKEQLLAYPETGE

-187 YDKKFVSDDQAKTL
+187 YDKQYVTDEDAKSL
-201 EGLFEACKAAN
+201 EGILAACQKAG

-227 PLYTGGMVNDGLTA
+227 PLYTGGMVNNGLKE
-241 DGTQKFNDYDEE
+241 DGTQIFNDYDKE

-262 AKLFHDYSDV
+262 AKLFHEYKDT

-284 MAEDPSTVAAGI
+284 MAENPSTVAAGI

-306 KVLGDNYGAAKLPT
+306 KTLGDNYGAAKLPT
-320 INIKGT
+320 IKINGT

-333 NGAKLVGVNSH
+333 NGAKLIGVNSR

-364 QTRLDELGWLPSNIN
+364 TTRLEELNWLPSNKN
-379 AQKSDTVKNSP
+379 AQQNDIVKNSP

-398 SEFSVPQINIAETFW
+398 SEFSIPQINIAETFW
-413 TPIGTLGAKLFKED
+413 TPVGTLGSKLFKED
-427 DYSRETLRTEFKKAV
+427 DYSRATLEKEFDKAL
-442 ANVLDE
+442 ANILDE